1 MEQALFYILAAVTV
15 IATALAITEKHAVHA
30 IVYLV
35 TSFFALAVIFFL
47 LGAPVVAV
55 FEVIIY
61 AGAIM
66 VLFLFV
72 IMMLDLGHPERA
84 RLPGIGDWWPA
95 LALGAVT
102 VAAGLTLVASRAP
115 AVTATGN
122 AVGVKEF
129 ALALF
134 GKYGVAV
141 EVISMQLLFALV
153 GALYLA
159 KRRER

>member
-1 MEQALFYILAAVTV
+1 MEATIFYILAAVTV
-15 IATALAITEKHAVHA
+15 IATLFAITEKHAVHA

-47 LGAPVVAV
+47 LGAPLVAV

-72 IMMLDLGHPERA
+72 IMMLDLGHPEKAKR
-84 RLPGIGDWWPA
+84 PGSRDWWPA
-95 LALGAVT
+95 LLLGAIT
-102 VAAGLTLVASRAP
+102 LGAALSLFGAHPSSA
-115 AVTATGN
+115 
-122 AVGVKEF
+122 AVGASPGIRDF
-129 ALALF
+129 AATLF
-134 GKYGVAV
+134 QRYGIAV

-153 GALYLA
+153 GALYLG
-159 KRRER
+159 RRR

>member
-1 MEQALFYILAAVTV
+1 MEPTVFYILAAVTV
-15 IATALAITEKHAVHA
+15 IATVLAITERHAVHA

-35 TSFFALAVIFFL
+35 TSFFALAVIFFT

-72 IMMLDLGHPERA
+72 IMMLDLGQPERA
-84 RLPGIGDWWPA
+84 RRPGIRDWWPA
-95 LALGAVT
+95 LALGAVILASVLT
-102 VAAGLTLVASRAP
+102 LLVFRAQAVSAAGRAI
-115 AVTATGN
+115 
-122 AVGVKEF
+122 GVKEF

>member
-1 MEQALFYILAAVTV
+1 MESALFYILAVVTV
-15 IATALAITEKHAVHA
+15 TGTAFAITEKHAVHA

-47 LGAPVVAV
+47 LGAPVVAI

-84 RLPGIGDWWPA
+84 RLPGIREWWPA

-102 VAAGLTLVASRAP
+102 LASALALVVSRAP
-115 AVTATGN
+115 AVPAPGK
-122 AVGVKEF
+122 AIGVKEF

-159 KRRER
+159 RKR

>member
-1 MEQALFYILAAVTV
+1 MEQALFYILATVTV
-15 IATALAITEKHAVHA
+15 IATVLAITEKHAVHA

-35 TSFFALAVIFFL
+35 TSFFALAVIFFT

-84 RLPGIGDWWPA
+84 RRPGIRDWWPA
-95 LALGAVT
+95 LVLAAVILASALTLLVSRAQAVS
-102 VAAGLTLVASRAP
+102 AAGRAI
-115 AVTATGN
+115 
-122 AVGVKEF
+122 GVKEF
-129 ALALF
+129 ALTLF